1 MNPYSPAFVP
11 GSSSQRFE
19 DRLAILNSNTP
30 HPNDIISTGSQV
42 PALQSLNMSSQV
54 LPRPNKNSYGSLA
67 YSQPS
72 MISQLPYQPRQTEIV
87 SPVTRR
93 ATSSLIQQLNKLEIQ
108 EPSMSAQA
116 IAEYRQ
122 SVDKAT
128 NPSEMPI
135 GSLVDFREPPSFGVV
150 KISNVRTF
158 VISF

>member
-1 MNPYSPAFVP
+1 MTA
-11 GSSSQRFE
+11 
-19 DRLAILNSNTP
+19 
-30 HPNDIISTGSQV
+30 
-42 PALQSLNMSSQV
+42 
-54 LPRPNKNSYGSLA
+54 
-67 YSQPS
+67 
-72 MISQLPYQPRQTEIV
+72 QLPHQPRQTEIV

-116 IAEYRQ
+116 IAAYRE